1 MVPSQPFAERL
12 TKRDRPRRL
21 LLTVLTRPV
30 RPVLA
35 VLPTPCSSST
45 QTRLLVCGLTPLLSW
60 SWLLASSSLL
70 LLCMSLRNSPPSSLL
85 KSMFFNIILCSLSL
99 SLATVFSNYII
110 LRRML
115 VYTSTTA
122 GWLVDEAFGWPTNGW
137 KIKWVVIQWCLL
149 SVCLFFNIIYC
160 PTQQQCLVF
169 LTVFFCLFLHSG

>member
-99 SLATVFSNYII
+99 SQLRFSQITLYCDACWYILL
-110 LRRML
+110 LRL
-115 VYTSTTA
+115 A
-122 GWLVDEAFGWPTNGW
+122 GWLMRLLAGQLMVEKSNESWFNG
-137 KIKWVVIQWCLL
+137 VY
-149 SVCLFFNIIYC
+149 CLFVC
-160 PTQQQCLVF
+160 F
-169 LTVFFCLFLHSG
+169 LISYTALLNNNVWFFLLFFVCLFLHSG